1 MSPMLLAFLTA
12 AARHSPDLVS
22 CSCRRALSVGITN
35 GTQRTSTSTVVTLN
49 PLRGS

>member
-1 MSPMLLAFLTA
+1 MSPMLLASSPPR
-12 AARHSPDLVS
+12 RHSPDLVS